1 MLELDYL
8 NSPVNSYTGMSW
20 GGDSRLWYGWFNE
33 EESEP
38 ERAEKVFSRLGDLEQ
53 LHTMYLAANTYVG
66 KSYTYEDL
74 RHEITCICSLV

>member
-1 MLELDYL
+1 MPMLELDYL

-38 ERAEKVFSRLGDLEQ
+38 ERAEKVLFRRGDLLVKQ
-53 LHTMYLAANTYVG
+53 LYYFAV
-66 KSYTYEDL
+66 YT
-74 RHEITCICSLV
+74 